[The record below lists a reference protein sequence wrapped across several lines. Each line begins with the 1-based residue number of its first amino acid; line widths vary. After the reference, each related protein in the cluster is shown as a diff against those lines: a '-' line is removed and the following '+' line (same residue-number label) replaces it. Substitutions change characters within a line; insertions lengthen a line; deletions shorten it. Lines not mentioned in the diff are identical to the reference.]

1 MGSLYLSGGFNR
13 FVIFRLYFW
22 WWPPTTQSIE
32 MTWGKST
39 LGLLINSDQK
49 SNFPT
54 HPMMVFRV
62 VQWYGWHVDTEIW
75 LQDLELHP
83 GSYDARGGNRS
94 KRKISGRLWKT
105 PPQQLLI
112 FTGPI
117 WSHKRLMMLGG
128 EHSLESCAIV
138 HPVTVWSL
146 DQPHLSY
153 LEMGLWFHMQT
164 GMNHQVMDFFWSG
177 HGVPCVRRILV
188 AAFPSWGPHHNNHN
202 TPNMWW

>member
-1 MGSLYLSGGFNR
+1 MSSALSSILRVCWWGHYTSLVGGFNR

-39 LGLLINSDQK
+39 VGLLINSDQK

-62 VQWYGWHVDTEIW
+62 VQWYGSHVDSEIW

-117 WSHKRLMMLGG
+117 
-128 EHSLESCAIV
+128 V
-138 HPVTVWSL
+138 P
-146 DQPHLSY
+146 
-153 LEMGLWFHMQT
+153 
-164 GMNHQVMDFFWSG
+164 SG
-177 HGVPCVRRILV
+177 PIKGWWCLV
-188 AAFPSWGPHHNNHN
+188 VN
-202 TPNMWW
+202 TH